1 MIKCNHCG
9 AKNENNAKICVVCG
23 KEITNNEKFVDSNR
37 KMPWYG
43 STWFIILMLF
53 CFWPVSLYLIW
64 KYKPEWVSSDWFT
77 ILWLICFAPVG
88 LYLMW
93 KHRKFSNI
101 VRVIVT
107 VVVSVFWIWIF
118 YYGSTRN
125 TDMGIEAKYYKQDS
139 SDSIISTEKT
149 NVDSN
154 RAANEETKAELEK
167 KDGWILEDGY
177 WYYYTNNEREK
188 SKFIEGYY
196 LNDDGKMVTN
206 ETIDIEGKKYKF
218 DGEGKYTIV
227 EESSS
232 IAETK
237 QAKKK
242 RGIFDDPDV
251 KMHRFIN
258 SMCEQQY
265 NYGYKISG
273 LSVEEISDG
282 VLDGQC
288 RLSIKN
294 SSGVWGEYTLHC
306 VADFNKEK
314 LITWDVR

>member
-23 KEITNNEKFVDSNR
+23 KEITNNEKFVDSNG
-37 KMPWYG
+37 KMPWYS

-101 VRVIVT
+101 ARVIVT

-118 YYGSTRN
+118 YYGSTRD
-125 TDMGIEAKYYKQDS
+125 TDVGIGVESYKQDS
-139 SDSIISTEKT
+139 NDSIISTEKT

-167 KDGWILEDGY
+167 KDGWVLEDGY
-177 WYYYTNNEREK
+177 WYYYKNNKKEK
-188 SKFIEGYY
+188 SKFIEDYY
-196 LNDDGKMVTN
+196 VDDDGKMLSDT
-206 ETIDIEGKKYKF
+206 TKKIRGKNYKF
-218 DGEGKYTIV
+218 AQDGKYTIV
-227 EESSS
+227 EDLELVG
-232 IAETK
+232 
-237 QAKKK
+237 
-242 RGIFDDPDV
+242 GIDGTTTRYD
-251 KMHRFIN
+251 
-258 SMCEQQY
+258 
-265 NYGYKISG
+265 GYFATYISG
-273 LSVEEISDG
+273 VVRNNTDKKYSYLQITFDLFDKDDNKVGTALANVNNIGPGEKWKFEAMALEDFSSYRLDEIIG
-282 VLDGQC
+282 
-288 RLSIKN
+288 
-294 SSGVWGEYTLHC
+294 W
-306 VADFNKEK
+306 
-314 LITWDVR
+314 